1 MSEIL
6 NQSNEMRYDNLVVSS
21 KHDLDVK
28 IVNVASGQGVLKRGT
43 VLAVTS
49 ESTYVVCGSELD
61 DNVTATANCIVSDTV
76 DTGSDTGEYVAVQVY
91 ISGHFNSNTL
101 IVANEYELTD
111 SDKES
116 LRNAGLFLSSSNAI

>member
-61 DNVTATANCIVSDTV
+61 DNVTATANCIVSDSA
-76 DTGSDTGEYVAVQVY
+76 DTGTEAGSEVSVVVY
-91 ISGHFNSNTL
+91 ISGNMNVNAL
-101 IVANEYELTD
+101 IVADGYEL
-111 SDKES
+111 SNADKED
-116 LRNAGLFLSSSNAI
+116 LRNAGLFLSSSNTI

>member
-6 NQSNEMRYDNLVVSS
+6 NQSHEMRYDNLVVSS

-61 DNVTATANCIVSDTV
+61 DNVTATANCIVSDSV
-76 DTGSDTGEYVAVQVY
+76 DTGTETGFEVPVVVY
-91 ISGHFNSNTL
+91 ISGNVNVNAL
-101 IVANEYELTD
+101 IVADGYELSDT
-111 SDKES
+111 DKET
-116 LRNAGLFLSSSNAI
+116 LRNAGLFLSSSNTI